1 MRARGLRSPS
11 ACLVPANRSRPDKNF
26 CRPTQKRN
34 NSRPTCTDS
43 QKKIQLTLICRA
55 DCCRVAL
62 LIRFVGLQI
71 GPYEPWCEPKNRSK
85 LFWFTVYIACVAR
98 KRNSLHDTVQR
109 HGSKF
114 QLTSASGRQ
123 LPRWRQ
129 VNDRQ
134 GKICALASDIAA
146 ACNHLWAA
154 TKLFQQSPAVQE
166 RTLHCF
172 LLENRSRCA
181 RYSAADKWWLLGTHN
196 TLITPI

>member
-1 MRARGLRSPS
+1 MYRL
-11 ACLVPANRSRPDKNF
+11 
-26 CRPTQKRN
+26 TE
-34 NSRPTCTDS
+34 
-43 QKKIQLTLICRA
+43 KIQLTPICRWTKFLSG
-55 DCCRVAL
+55 RL
-62 LIRFVGLQI
+62 LSGRFVDSICRLT
-71 GPYEPWCEPKNRSK
+71 NRPVWTVVWTKKIEVSF
-85 LFWFTVYIACVAR
+85 FWFTVYIACVAR

-129 VNDRQ
+129 ANDRE

-146 ACNHLWAA
+146 ARNHLWAA

-181 RYSAADKWWLLGTHN
+181 RYSAADKWWLLGTHDP
-196 TLITPI
+196 LFLA